1 MTAKCHG
8 VYMAEVF
15 IVVIG
20 MGGGEGFLKCCQCA
34 KGGGIVNCLQKL
46 DGMNVRFD
54 D

>member
-8 VYMAEVF
+8 MAEVF
-15 IVVIG
+15 IIVIG
-20 MGGGEGFLKCCQCA
+20 MGGGGEGFLKCCQCA
-34 KGGGIVNCLQKL
+34 KGEIVNCLQKL